1 MLSKHP
7 LAIPLGTAALVVKAQ
22 AIGDV
27 GLAVVAALVL
37 IILALLVLD
46 RDASFRSKGPHGTI
60 THTLSFPK
68 RPSTIR
74 GRRRRKRS

>member
-7 LAIPLGTAALVVKAQ
+7 LAIPLGTTALIFKAHAIDDFGLAAV
-22 AIGDV
+22 
-27 GLAVVAALVL
+27 AVVAALVL

-46 RDASFRSKGPHGTI
+46 RDVAVRSKGPHGTR

-68 RPSTIR
+68 RPS
-74 GRRRRKRS
+74 KR